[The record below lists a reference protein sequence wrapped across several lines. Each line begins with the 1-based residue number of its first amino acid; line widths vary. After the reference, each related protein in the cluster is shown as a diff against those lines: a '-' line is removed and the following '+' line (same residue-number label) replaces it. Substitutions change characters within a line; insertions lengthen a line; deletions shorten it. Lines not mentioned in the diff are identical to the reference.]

1 MKDGNKTSKPSMT
14 LLQEQLV
21 DSLDSKQLHQIDEAI
36 LQNVTHDWRKV
47 AMVAGMA
54 MIQNRDHVKGVPD
67 LFYAQ
72 RVEMLA
78 FDGKIEISGDAMEMR
93 HSEVRL
99 PTKTQA

>member
-1 MKDGNKTSKPSMT
+1 
-14 LLQEQLV
+14 
-21 DSLDSKQLHQIDEAI
+21 
-36 LQNVTHDWRKV
+36 
-47 AMVAGMA
+47 